1 MIKKVK
7 SNILSTSV
15 LEELNGEEVTIFTKI
30 CLTKGRSNE
39 KSEFTFEELIRKK
52 VDKLYIKWKGH
63 DNSINNLIDKK
74 RYHQIK

>member
-7 SNILSTSV
+7 SNILSTNV
-15 LEELNGEEVTIFTKI
+15 LEDVNGEEIGTFTKI
-30 CLTKGRSNE
+30 CLKKIISNE

-52 VDKLYIKWKGH
+52 VDKLYFKWKGH